1 MKISLFNNFGAK
13 NSVPVFHA
21 IAQGL
26 VSQGHTV
33 VYHDLT
39 ADVAVIWSMLWSGRM
54 RPNHEVYEAFRRQGR
69 AVIVAEVGM
78 IQRGQTW
85 KVGING
91 TGISS
96 YNFDNLIPNRA
107 ATLGLHLKPWR
118 SGTNIVI
125 AMQRQDSEQ
134 WHGLPPMNQW
144 LESTVAEI
152 RKHSDRPIVIR
163 PHPRS
168 GCNMPP
174 GCLIDRPQ
182 FTAGSYDDFDFDRV
196 LESAHCVVN
205 WNSGPGSQALI
216 AGVPAFVGPS
226 SLASP
231 IANWDF
237 SQIENPPKSERLVWL
252 EQLAHT
258 EWTVEE
264 IKTGLPF
271 RRLVF

>member
-13 NSVPVFHA
+13 NSVPVFQA

-26 VSQGHTV
+26 SAQGHTV
-33 VYHDLT
+33 VYHDPT
-39 ADVAVIWSMLWSGRM
+39 ADAAVIWSMLWSGRM
-54 RPNHEVYEAFRRQGR
+54 RPNQEVYTSFRQQGKP
-69 AVIVAEVGM
+69 VIVAEVGM

-85 KVGING
+85 KVGVDG

-107 ATLGLHLKPWR
+107 DRLNLKLQPWR
-118 SGTNIVI
+118 NGSNIVI
-125 AMQRQDSEQ
+125 AMQRHDSEQ
-134 WHGLPPMNQW
+134 WHDRPPMNQW

-168 GCNMPP
+168 GCNVPP

-237 SQIENPPKSERLVWL
+237 SQIENPPKSERSVWL

>member
-13 NSVPVFHA
+13 NSVPVFQA

-26 VSQGHTV
+26 VSQGHNV

-39 ADVAVIWSMLWSGRM
+39 ADAAVIWSMLWIGRM
-54 RPNHEVYEAFRRQGR
+54 RPNQEVYETFRRQGKT
-69 AVIVAEVGM
+69 VIVAEVGM

-85 KVGING
+85 KIGING
-91 TGISS
+91 TGIGS
-96 YNFDNLIPNRA
+96 YNFDDLIAGRADRFNLK
-107 ATLGLHLKPWR
+107 LQPWR
-118 SGTNIVI
+118 NGSNIVI

-168 GCNMPP
+168 GCNIPS

-182 FTAGSYDDFDFDRV
+182 FNAGSYDDFDFDRV

-231 IANWDF
+231 IANWDL
-237 SQIENPPKSERLVWL
+237 SQIENPPRSERSVWL

-271 RRLVF
+271 RRLAF

>member
-13 NSVPVFHA
+13 NSVPIFQA

-39 ADVAVIWSMLWSGRM
+39 ADVAVIWSMLWAGRM
-54 RPNHEVYEAFRRQGR
+54 RSNQAVYQAFRRQGKP
-69 AVIVAEVGM
+69 VIVAEVGM

-85 KVGING
+85 KIGING
-91 TGISS
+91 TGIGS
-96 YNFDNLIPNRA
+96 YNFDNLMADRA
-107 ATLGLHLKPWR
+107 ASLDLKLQPWR
-118 SGTNIVI
+118 NGSNIVI

-134 WHGLPPMNQW
+134 WHGQPPMNQW

-152 RKHSDRPIVIR
+152 RKHSDRPVVIR
-163 PHPRS
+163 SHPRS
-168 GCNMPP
+168 GCNIPS

-182 FTAGSYDDFDFDRV
+182 FTAGSYDDFDFNRV

-216 AGVPAFVGPS
+216 AGVPAFVGPA

-237 SQIENPPKSERLVWL
+237 SQIENPLRSERSVWL

-258 EWTVEE
+258 EWTVKE

-271 RRLVF
+271 TRLVF

>member
-13 NSVPVFHA
+13 NSVPVFQA

-26 VSQGHTV
+26 VSLGHTV
-33 VYHDLT
+33 VYHDPT
-39 ADVAVIWSMLWSGRM
+39 ADVAVIWSMLWAGRM
-54 RPNHEVYEAFRRQGR
+54 RPNQEVYRAFRRQGR
-69 AVIVAEVGM
+69 PVIVAEVGM

-85 KVGING
+85 KIGING
-91 TGISS
+91 TGIGS

-107 ATLGLHLKPWR
+107 DRLNLKLQPWR
-118 SGTNIVI
+118 NGSNIVI

-168 GCNMPP
+168 GCNIPS

-216 AGVPAFVGPS
+216 AGVPAFVGPD

-231 IANWDF
+231 IANWDL
-237 SQIENPPKSERLVWL
+237 SQIENPPRSERSVWL

-264 IKTGLPF
+264 IKTSLPF
-271 RRLVF
+271 TRLVF

>member
-13 NSVPVFHA
+13 NSVPVFQA

-26 VSQGHTV
+26 SARGHTV
-33 VYHDLT
+33 VYHDPT

-54 RPNHEVYEAFRRQGR
+54 RPNHEVYMSFRRQGKP
-69 AVIVAEVGM
+69 VIVAEVGM

-85 KVGING
+85 KVGVNG

-96 YNFDNLIPNRA
+96 YNFDDLMPNRA
-107 ATLGLHLKPWR
+107 DRLNLKLQPWR
-118 SGTNIVI
+118 SGSNIVI

-168 GCNMPP
+168 GCNIPP

-231 IANWDF
+231 IANWNF
-237 SQIENPPKSERLVWL
+237 SQIENPSKSERSVWL

>member
-13 NSVPVFHA
+13 NSVPVFQA

-26 VSQGHTV
+26 VAQGHTV
-33 VYHDLT
+33 VYHDPT
-39 ADVAVIWSMLWSGRM
+39 ADVAVIWSMLWAGRM
-54 RPNHEVYEAFRRQGR
+54 RPNQEVYATFRRQGKP
-69 AVIVAEVGM
+69 VIVAEVGM

-85 KVGING
+85 KIGING
-91 TGISS
+91 TGIHS

-107 ATLGLHLKPWR
+107 ASLDLKLQSWR
-118 SGTNIVI
+118 NGSNIVI

-134 WHGLPPMNQW
+134 WHGQPLIHWW

-152 RKHSDRPIVIR
+152 RKHSDRPVVIR

-168 GCNMPP
+168 GCNIPS

-182 FTAGSYDDFDFDRV
+182 FNAGSYDDFDFDRV

-205 WNSGPGSQALI
+205 WNSGPGSQAVI

-231 IANWDF
+231 IANWDL
-237 SQIENPPKSERLVWL
+237 SQIENPPRSERSVWL

-264 IKTGLPF
+264 IKSGLPF

>member
-13 NSVPVFHA
+13 NSVPVFQA

-26 VSQGHTV
+26 TAQGHTV
-33 VYHDLT
+33 VYHDPT

-54 RPNHEVYEAFRRQGR
+54 RPNQEVYTSFRQQGKS
-69 AVIVAEVGM
+69 VIVAEVGM

-85 KVGING
+85 KIGVNG
-91 TGISS
+91 TDISS

-107 ATLGLHLKPWR
+107 DRLNLKLQPWR
-118 SGTNIVI
+118 NGSNIVI

-144 LESTVAEI
+144 LELTVAEI

-168 GCNMPP
+168 GCNIPS

-237 SQIENPPKSERLVWL
+237 SQIENPPRSERSVWL

>member
-13 NSVPVFHA
+13 NSVPVFQA

-33 VYHDLT
+33 VYHDVT
-39 ADVAVIWSMLWSGRM
+39 ADVAVIWSMLWAGRM
-54 RPNHEVYEAFRRQGR
+54 RPNQEVYATFRCQGR
-69 AVIVAEVGM
+69 PVIVAEVGM

-85 KVGING
+85 KIGING
-91 TGISS
+91 TGIGS
-96 YNFDNLIPNRA
+96 YNFDNLMANRA
-107 ATLGLHLKPWR
+107 DCLNLNLQPWR
-118 SGTNIVI
+118 NGSNIVI

-134 WHGLPPMNQW
+134 WHGLPSMNQW

-152 RKHSDRPIVIR
+152 RKHSDRPVVIR
-163 PHPRS
+163 SHPRS
-168 GCNMPP
+168 GCNIPP

-182 FTAGSYDDFDFDRV
+182 FTAGSYDDFDFNRV

-216 AGVPAFVGPS
+216 AGVPAFVGPD

-231 IANWDF
+231 IANWNLT
-237 SQIENPPKSERLVWL
+237 QIENPPRPDRSVWL

-264 IKTGLPF
+264 IKSGLPF
-271 RRLVF
+271 TRLVF

>member
-13 NSVPVFHA
+13 NSVPVFQA

-33 VYHDLT
+33 VYHDVT
-39 ADVAVIWSMLWSGRM
+39 ADVAVIWSMLWAGRM
-54 RPNHEVYEAFRRQGR
+54 RPNQEVYATFRCQGR
-69 AVIVAEVGM
+69 PVIVAEVGM

-85 KVGING
+85 KIGING
-91 TGISS
+91 TGIGS
-96 YNFDNLIPNRA
+96 YNFDNLMANRA
-107 ATLGLHLKPWR
+107 DCLNLNLQPWR
-118 SGTNIVI
+118 NGSNIVI

-152 RKHSDRPIVIR
+152 RKHSDRPVVIR
-163 PHPRS
+163 SHPRS
-168 GCNMPP
+168 GCNIPP

-182 FTAGSYDDFDFDRV
+182 FTAGSYDDFDFNRV

-216 AGVPAFVGPS
+216 AGVPAFVGPD

-231 IANWDF
+231 IANWNLT
-237 SQIENPPKSERLVWL
+237 QIENPPRPNRSVWL

-264 IKTGLPF
+264 IKSGLPF
-271 RRLVF
+271 TRLVF

>member
-13 NSVPVFHA
+13 NSVPVFQA

-26 VSQGHTV
+26 AAQGHTV
-33 VYHDLT
+33 VYHDPT
-39 ADVAVIWSMLWSGRM
+39 ADVAVIWSMLWAGRM
-54 RPNHEVYEAFRRQGR
+54 RPNQEVYTTFRHQSRP
-69 AVIVAEVGM
+69 VIVAEVGM
-78 IQRGQTW
+78 LQRGQTW
-85 KVGING
+85 KIGING

-96 YNFDNLIPNRA
+96 YNFDNLIAGRA
-107 ATLGLHLKPWR
+107 DNLNLKLHPWR
-118 SGTNIVI
+118 NGSNIVI

-134 WHGLPPMNQW
+134 WHGQPPMNQW

-152 RKHSDRPIVIR
+152 RKHSDRPVVIR

-168 GCNMPP
+168 GCNTPS

-182 FTAGSYDDFDFDRV
+182 FNAGSYDDFDFDRV

-205 WNSGPGSQALI
+205 WNSGPGSQAVI

-231 IANWDF
+231 IANWNLA
-237 SQIENPPKSERLVWL
+237 QIENPPRSERSVWL

-264 IKTGLPF
+264 IRSGLPF

>member
-13 NSVPVFHA
+13 NSVPVFQA

-26 VSQGHTV
+26 AAQGHTV
-33 VYHDLT
+33 VYHDPT
-39 ADVAVIWSMLWSGRM
+39 ADVAVIWSMLWAGRM
-54 RPNHEVYEAFRRQGR
+54 RPNQEVYTTFRHQSRP
-69 AVIVAEVGM
+69 VIVAEVGM
-78 IQRGQTW
+78 LQRGQTW
-85 KVGING
+85 KIGING

-96 YNFDNLIPNRA
+96 YNFDNLIANRA
-107 ATLGLHLKPWR
+107 DHLNLKLQPWR
-118 SGTNIVI
+118 NGSNIVI

-134 WHGLPPMNQW
+134 WHGQPPMNQW

-152 RKHSDRPIVIR
+152 RKHSDRPVVIR

-168 GCNMPP
+168 GCNIPS

-182 FTAGSYDDFDFDRV
+182 FNAGSYDDFDFDRV

-205 WNSGPGSQALI
+205 WNSGPGSQAVI

-231 IANWDF
+231 IANWNLA
-237 SQIENPPKSERLVWL
+237 QIENPPRSERSVWL

-264 IKTGLPF
+264 IRSGLPF

>member
-13 NSVPVFHA
+13 NSVPVFQA

-39 ADVAVIWSMLWSGRM
+39 ADVAVIWSMLWAGRM
-54 RPNHEVYEAFRRQGR
+54 RPNQEVYTSFRQQGR

-85 KVGING
+85 KVGVNG

-107 ATLGLHLKPWR
+107 DCLNLKLQPWR
-118 SGTNIVI
+118 NGSNIVI

-168 GCNMPP
+168 GCNIPP

-237 SQIENPPKSERLVWL
+237 SQIENPPKSERSVWL

-264 IKTGLPF
+264 IRSGLPF